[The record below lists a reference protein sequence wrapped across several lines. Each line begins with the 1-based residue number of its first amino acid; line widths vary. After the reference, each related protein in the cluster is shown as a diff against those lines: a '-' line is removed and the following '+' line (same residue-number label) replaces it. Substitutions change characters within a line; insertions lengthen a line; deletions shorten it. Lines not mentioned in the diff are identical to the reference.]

1 MIVKFVLIFFLG
13 VLLGVIIK
21 SLIKTSVGTLL
32 IDKNN
37 PDKDLY
43 RFEINDLTV
52 LDKKNYIT
60 LKINH
65 HADLS
70 QK

>member
-1 MIVKFVLIFFLG
+1 MVFKFALIFFLG

-43 RFEINDLTV
+43 RFVIDDLDI
-52 LDKKNYIT
+52 LDNKKYIT
-60 LKINH
+60 LKVDH